1 MARQKTTLKD
11 IKQKSTKPDIDIIC
25 TECGQE
31 KNAKRDFY
39 MSYNSKLSIAPF
51 CKSCVIK
58 NSLTDDGES
67 IDIERFQNVLQR
79 LDRPYLNQLYIS
91 SIKEGNGNPHTVIGF
106 YMKNIS
112 TPQYRVLK
120 FANSDFSHLENEIEN
135 KNTQVKKEAPKKAS
149 TKMDSKTRTELNE
162 KWGEYTDGE
171 LLRFE
176 KKYQQMSKSY
186 QILTTLHD
194 EGLIDF
200 CRLQCLYEM
209 AVERKDMQEAKIF
222 KSLADDAKKAAKL
235 NPLQLDKADLT
246 AGGCNSFGEIARIV
260 SKRDGVCR
268 LPLKFLQQPNDRI
281 DYAIYQFISY
291 ERALRGLPEPEYEEI
306 YAWYINN
313 IKRLDKKY
321 KVEPKYVKME
331 ELDNGI
337 SR

>member
-1 MARQKTTLKD
+1 MARVKTNLKD
-11 IKQKSTKPDIDIIC
+11 IKPKTTKPDIDIIC

-31 KNAKRDFY
+31 KNAKKDFY
-39 MSYNSKLSIAPF
+39 ISYNSKLSIAPF
-51 CKSCVIK
+51 CKDCVIK
-58 NSLTDDGES
+58 NSLTEDGKS
-67 IDIERFQNVLQR
+67 IDIDGFQNVLQR
-79 LDRPYLNQLYIS
+79 LDRPYLHQLYIS
-91 SIKEGNGNPHTVIGF
+91 SMKEGSEKPHAVIGY

-112 TPQYRVLK
+112 THQYRALK
-120 FANSDFSHLENEIEN
+120 FAQSDFGHLENELEN
-135 KNTQVKKEAPKKAS
+135 QQTKQTKKETPKKKAN
-149 TKMDSKTRTELNE
+149 KMDSQTRNTLIE
-162 KWGEYTDGE
+162 KWGEYADNE

-209 AVERKDMQEAKIF
+209 AVEAKNMQEAKVF

-268 LPLKFLQQPNDRI
+268 LPLKYLKQPNDKI
-281 DYAIYQFISY
+281 DYAIYQFIAY
-291 ERALRGLPEPEYEEI
+291 ERALRGLPEPEYEDI

-313 IKRLDKKY
+313 IKRLDEYY
-321 KVEPKYVKME
+321 KEEPEFIKVGEK
-331 ELDNGI
+331 
-337 SR
+337 

>member
-1 MARQKTTLKD
+1 MARVKTNLKD
-11 IKQKSTKPDIDIIC
+11 IKPKTTKPDIDIIC

-31 KNAKRDFY
+31 KNAKKDFY
-39 MSYNSKLSIAPF
+39 ISYNSKLSIAPF
-51 CKSCVIK
+51 CKDCVIK
-58 NSLTDDGES
+58 NSLTEDGKS
-67 IDIERFQNVLQR
+67 IDIDGFQNVLQR
-79 LDRPYLNQLYIS
+79 LDRPYLHQLYIS
-91 SIKEGNGNPHTVIGF
+91 SMKEGSEKPHAVIGY

-112 TPQYRVLK
+112 THQYRALK
-120 FANSDFSHLENEIEN
+120 FAQSDFGHLENELEN
-135 KNTQVKKEAPKKAS
+135 QQTKQTKKETPKKKAN
-149 TKMDSKTRTELNE
+149 KMDSQTRNTLIE
-162 KWGEYTDGE
+162 KWGEYADNE

-209 AVERKDMQEAKIF
+209 AVEAKNMQEAKVF

-268 LPLKFLQQPNDRI
+268 LPLKYLKQPNDKI
-281 DYAIYQFISY
+281 DYAIYQFIAY
-291 ERALRGLPEPEYEEI
+291 ERALRGLPEPEYEDI

-313 IKRLDKKY
+313 IKRLDEHY
-321 KVEPKYVKME
+321 KEAPEFIKVGEK
-331 ELDNGI
+331 
-337 SR
+337 

>member
-1 MARQKTTLKD
+1 MAKAKTLKD
-11 IKQKSTKPDIDIIC
+11 MKAKTTKPDINIIC

-31 KNAKRDFY
+31 KNAKSDFY
-39 MSYNSKLSIAPF
+39 ISYNSKISVAPF
-51 CKSCVIK
+51 CKECVIR
-58 NSLTDDGES
+58 NSLTEDGTS
-67 IDIERFQNVLQR
+67 IDIDKFQNVLQR
-79 LDRPYLNQLYIS
+79 LDRPYLNQLYIT
-91 SIKEGNGNPHTVIGF
+91 SIKEGNGSPNAVVGY

-120 FANSDFSHLENEIEN
+120 FAHSDFGHLENEIEN
-135 KNTQVKKEAPKKAS
+135 SKQKETKKTTKKVAN
-149 TKMDSKTRTELNE
+149 KMKSEVRIELKD
-162 KWGEYTDGE
+162 KWGEYEDNE

-222 KSLADDAKKAAKL
+222 KSLADDAKKNAKL

-268 LPLKFLQQPNDRI
+268 LPLKFLKQPNDRI
-281 DYAIYQFISY
+281 DYAIYQFICY
-291 ERALRGLPEPEYEEI
+291 ERALRGMPEPEYEEI

-313 IKRLDKKY
+313 IKRLDEKY
-321 KVEPKYVKME
+321 KLNPEFIKVGE
-331 ELDNGI
+331 DNE
-337 SR
+337 SL

>member
-1 MARQKTTLKD
+1 MARAKTTLKD
-11 IKQKSTKPDIDIIC
+11 IKPKSTKPDIKIIC

-31 KNAKRDFY
+31 KNAKKDFY
-39 MSYNSKLSIAPF
+39 ISYNSKLSIAPF
-51 CKSCVIK
+51 SKDCVIK
-58 NSLTDDGES
+58 NSLTVDGES
-67 IDIERFQNVLQR
+67 IDIEKFQNVLQR
-79 LDRPYLNQLYIS
+79 LDRPYLNQLYIT
-91 SIKEGNGNPHTVIGF
+91 SIKEGNGNPQTVVGF

-120 FANSDFSHLENEIEN
+120 FAHSDFGHLENEIEN
-135 KNTQVKKEAPKKAS
+135 QQASQTKKETPKKPSA
-149 TKMDSKTRTELNE
+149 KMDSKTRIELSE
-162 KWGEYTDGE
+162 KWGEYADNE

-268 LPLKFLQQPNDRI
+268 LPLKYLQQPNDRI

-313 IKRLDKKY
+313 IKRLDEHY
-321 KVEPKYVKME
+321 KVEPEFIKVGE
-331 ELDNGI
+331 E
-337 SR
+337 